1 MARIDLRAAA
11 LLVVAIAAVALSA
24 VAATGSLLPGD
35 APLAR
40 ALQDTPGGR
49 LLDPLA
55 DWLALSAVEYA
66 VLFVAMLVAFARRD
80 RALGTAALLALAATA
95 LNPALKDLIGRARPT
110 AADVTIREP
119 APGLGFPSGHTMS
132 ATLLYGYAVAVACL
146 RLPRAATVL
155 AATPCAC
162 AIAIIGWERVYSGA
176 HWPSDVA
183 GGFTI
188 GVLLLAA
195 TIALP
200 HAAAAAVRSARRTHP
215 P

>member
-1 MARIDLRAAA
+1 MARIDPRALA
-11 LLVVAIAAVALSA
+11 LLVVAIVAVALSA

-55 DWLALSAVEYA
+55 DWLALSTVEYT
-66 VLFVAMLVAFARRD
+66 VLMSTMLVAFARRD
-80 RALGTAALLALAATA
+80 RALAAAALLALAATA
-95 LNPALKDLIGRARPT
+95 LNPPLKDLIGRARPT
-110 AADVTIREP
+110 AVDVAIREP

-132 ATLLYGYAVAVACL
+132 ATLLYGYAVVVAWL
-146 RLPRAATVL
+146 RLPRAAAVL
-155 AATPCAC
+155 AAPPCAC
-162 AIAIIGWERVYSGA
+162 AIAIIGWERVYGGA

-195 TIALP
+195 AIAVP
-200 HAAAAAVRSARRTHP
+200 HALAAAVRNARRPHP

>member
-1 MARIDLRAAA
+1 MARIDPRAAA

-24 VAATGSLLPGD
+24 IAATGALLPGD

-55 DWLALSAVEYA
+55 DWLALSAVEYTMLIA
-66 VLFVAMLVAFARRD
+66 ATLVALARRD
-80 RALGTAALLALAATA
+80 RALAIAALLALAATA
-95 LNPALKDLIGRARPT
+95 LNPPLKDLIDRARPT
-110 AADVTIREP
+110 AADVSIREP

-132 ATLLYGYAVAVACL
+132 ATLLYGYPVAVACL
-146 RLPRAATVL
+146 RLPRVAAVL

-162 AIAIIGWERVYSGA
+162 AIAIIGWERVYVGA

-183 GGFTI
+183 GGFTF
-188 GVLLLAA
+188 GVLLLAVA
-195 TIALP
+195 IAIPYAL
-200 HAAAAAVRSARRTHP
+200 AAAVRSARRLHP